1 MKEHSISTLA
11 KAALVVATIIWGGS
25 FVVLK
30 NAVTT
35 MPPYF
40 VLGVRSLMATVI
52 LSAVFWKRFKK
63 MNHSY
68 LWEGGIMGVLL
79 FVAFAFQ
86 TNGLMST
93 TPGKNAFLTSVYCV
107 LVPFFYWMFTRI
119 RPDRYNV
126 FAALLCIIGIGFV
139 SLRGEAVAAG
149 GPLVAPGDVLTL
161 ISGIFYALH
170 IVSVA
175 KFASGKDIILLT
187 IVQFIVYSILSWGM
201 FFLLEKAP
209 ESISLTEGLSLLYLG
224 VFATALALLLQNVG
238 QKYTPASQAA
248 VILSLEGGLGVAFSI
263 VFYHEQMT
271 ARLLIGFILIFA
283 SVLIS
288 ETKLNVHPIAYFQNV
303 YAKIIDKKTSQK

>member
-1 MKEHSISTLA
+1 MKDKARSNLA
-11 KAALVVATIIWGGS
+11 KAALVLATIIWGGS

-30 NAVTT
+30 NAITT

-40 VLGVRSLMATVI
+40 VLGVRSLIATVI
-52 LSAVFWKRFKK
+52 LSIVFWKRFKK
-63 MNHSY
+63 TNRTY
-68 LWEGGIMGVLL
+68 LWEGGIMGGLL

-86 TNGLMST
+86 TNGLMET

-119 RPDRYNV
+119 RPDRYNIL
-126 FAALLCIIGIGFV
+126 AALLCIIGIGFV
-139 SLRGEAVAAG
+139 ALRGESLSAG
-149 GPLVAPGDVLTL
+149 GELIATGDILTL

-170 IVSVA
+170 IVFVA

-187 IVQFIVYSILSWGM
+187 IIQFVVYSVLSWGM

-209 ESISLTEGLSLLYLG
+209 ESISLTEGISLLYLG
-224 VFATALALLLQNVG
+224 VFATAIALLLQNIG
-238 QKYTPASQAA
+238 QKFTPPSQAA

-263 VFYHEQMT
+263 VFYHELLT
-271 ARLLIGFILIFA
+271 IRLIIGFALIFA

-288 ETKLNVHPIAYFQNV
+288 ETKLNVHPIAYFQDV
-303 YAKIIDKKTSQK
+303 YAKIIDKKNLQK

>member
-1 MKEHSISTLA
+1 MKDKAKSNLA
-11 KAALVVATIIWGGS
+11 KAALVLATIIWGGS

-30 NAVTT
+30 NAITT

-40 VLGVRSLMATVI
+40 VLGVRSLIASVI
-52 LSAVFWKRFKK
+52 LSIVFWKRFRK
-63 MNHSY
+63 MNRTY

-86 TNGLMST
+86 TNGLMGT

-119 RPDRYNV
+119 RPDRYNI

-139 SLRGEAVAAG
+139 SLRGEAAASG
-149 GPLVAPGDVLTL
+149 GSLIALGDILTL
-161 ISGIFYALH
+161 ISGVFYALH

-187 IVQFIVYSILSWGM
+187 IIQFFVYCILAWSM

-209 ESISLTEGLSLLYLG
+209 SSINFTEGMSLLYLG
-224 VFATALALLLQNVG
+224 VFATAIALLLQNVG
-238 QKYTPASQAA
+238 QKYTPPSQAA

-263 VFYHEQMT
+263 VFYHEQMNS
-271 ARLLIGFILIFA
+271 RLFIGFILIFA

-288 ETKLNVHPIAYFQNV
+288 ETKLDVHPIAYFQNV
-303 YAKIIDKKTSQK
+303 YAKIIDKRTSQK

>member
-1 MKEHSISTLA
+1 MKDQAKSNLA

-30 NAVTT
+30 NAITT

-40 VLGVRSLMATVI
+40 VLGARSLIASVI
-52 LSAVFWKRFKK
+52 LSIVFWKRFRK
-63 MNHSY
+63 MNRTY

-79 FVAFAFQ
+79 FIAFAFQ
-86 TNGLMST
+86 TNGLMGT

-119 RPDRYNV
+119 RPDRYNI

-139 SLRGEAVAAG
+139 SLRGEAAASG
-149 GPLVAPGDVLTL
+149 GALIALGDILTL

-187 IVQFIVYSILSWGM
+187 IIQFYVYCILSWIM
-201 FFLLEKAP
+201 FFLFEKAP
-209 ESISLTEGLSLLYLG
+209 SSINFTEGMSLLYLG
-224 VFATALALLLQNVG
+224 VFATAIALLLQNVG
-238 QKYTPASQAA
+238 QKYTPPSQAA
-248 VILSLEGGLGVAFSI
+248 VILSLEGGLGVGFSI
-263 VFYHEQMT
+263 IFYHEQMNS
-271 ARLLIGFILIFA
+271 RLFIGFILIFA

-288 ETKLNVHPIAYFQNV
+288 ETKLDVHPIAYFQNV

>member
-1 MKEHSISTLA
+1 M
-11 KAALVVATIIWGGS
+11 ALVFATIIWGGS

-30 NAVTT
+30 NAITT

-40 VLGVRSLMATVI
+40 VLGVRSLMATLI

-63 MNHSY
+63 INRSY

-79 FVAFAFQ
+79 FIAFAFQ

-119 RPDRYNV
+119 RPDRYNI

-149 GPLVAPGDVLTL
+149 GPLVAAGDVLTL

-175 KFASGKDIILLT
+175 KFASGKDVILLT
-187 IVQFIVYSILSWGM
+187 IIQFIVYSVLSWGM

-209 ESISLTEGLSLLYLG
+209 ESISLTEGMSLLYLG

-238 QKYTPASQAA
+238 QKYTPPSQAA

-263 VFYHEQMT
+263 VFYHEMMT
-271 ARLLIGFILIFA
+271 TRLFIGFVLIFA

-288 ETKLNVHPIAYFQNV
+288 ETKLNVHPVAYFQNV

>member
-1 MKEHSISTLA
+1 MTDTAKSNLA

-30 NAVTT
+30 NAITT

-40 VLGVRSLMATVI
+40 VLGARSLIASVI
-52 LSAVFWKRFKK
+52 LSIVFWKRFSKI
-63 MNHSY
+63 NRTY
-68 LWEGGIMGVLL
+68 LWEGIIMGILL

-86 TNGLMST
+86 TNGLMGT

-107 LVPFFYWMFTRI
+107 LVPFFYWMFTCI
-119 RPDRYNV
+119 RPDRYNI

-139 SLRGEAVAAG
+139 SLRGEAVASG
-149 GPLVAPGDVLTL
+149 GSLVAPGDILTL
-161 ISGIFYALH
+161 ISGVLYALH

-187 IVQFIVYSILSWGM
+187 IIQFFVYCILSWIM

-209 ESISLTEGLSLLYLG
+209 SSINITEGMSLLYLG
-224 VFATALALLLQNVG
+224 VFATAIALLLQNVG
-238 QKYTPASQAA
+238 QKYTPPSQAA
-248 VILSLEGGLGVAFSI
+248 VILSLEGGLGVGFSI
-263 VFYHEQMT
+263 VFYHEQLNS
-271 ARLLIGFILIFA
+271 RLIIGFILIFTA
-283 SVLIS
+283 VLIS

-303 YAKIIDKKTSQK
+303 YAKIIDKKTLQK